1 METPAKSV
9 ILLVDDQDSIRFFLE
24 KTLVQEGYEAHTA
37 KAGLEAVEIAK
48 KVIPDLILLDL
59 KLPDIDGIEVLNR
72 IKSVFP
78 EICVIMIT
86 AFGDI
91 ETAVQAMK
99 QGAFD
104 FVTKPINLDQ
114 LLLIMKQGLDSRQL
128 SREVLQLKR
137 QMEIGDGF
145 EYIAGES
152 KSMKKVYDMVQQV
165 AKSDTTTVLIEG
177 ESGVGKEMVARL
189 IHKFSNRS
197 NKPFMEINCA
207 SLPEQLLES
216 ELFGHEKGAF
226 TDAKAQKQGLLELA
240 NRGTLFLDEIGEM
253 SLTIQVKMLRVLERM
268 VFRRVGGTAV
278 IHVSLRIISA
288 TNRELKTEVEEKR
301 FRPDLYYRLKVV
313 PVLVPPLRER
323 KEDLLGFAK
332 YFVNHFNKKFN
343 KSFEEISEGAELL
356 MYDYPWP
363 GNIRELKNTI
373 ERIVLLE
380 DDHIIKAEHLPLST
394 DRMEDS
400 SIGKRIDQLLSQP
413 LPDDGID
420 FEKVVGEV
428 EREMIVKAS
437 EQARWNQSQTA
448 RLLNLKRDKLR
459 YRMKAYDLGDD
470 KEGSGEG
477 SRPLGRYVL

>member
-1 METPAKSV
+1 METPTKSV

-37 KAGLEAVEIAK
+37 KAGLEAVELAQ

-59 KLPDIDGIEVLNR
+59 KLPDIDGLEVLSR

-78 EICVIMIT
+78 EICVVMIT

-99 QGAFD
+99 HGAYD

-114 LLLIMKQGLDSRQL
+114 LLMIIRKGLESRRL

-145 EYIAGES
+145 EYILGES

-189 IHKFSNRS
+189 IHKFSNRAE
-197 NKPFMEINCA
+197 KPFMDINCA

-226 TDAKAQKQGLLELA
+226 TDAKSQKQGLLELA

-253 SLTIQVKMLRVLERM
+253 SLTIQVKLLRVLERM
-268 VFRRVGGTAV
+268 VFRRVGGTTD
-278 IHVSLRIISA
+278 IHVSVRVVSA
-288 TNRELKTEVEEKR
+288 TNRDLKKEVEEQR

-313 PVLVPPLRER
+313 PLTVPSLRER
-323 KEDLLGFAK
+323 KEDLFAFAK
-332 YFVNHFNKKFN
+332 YFINHFNKKFHKN
-343 KSFEEISEGAELL
+343 FETITDDAKQL
-356 MYDYPWP
+356 MLDYDWP

-380 DDHIIKAEHLPLST
+380 HGNELKGDFLPFSTARAEEST
-394 DRMEDS
+394 
-400 SIGKRIDQLLSQP
+400 IGKRIDQILSQP
-413 LPDDGID
+413 FPENGVE
-420 FEKVVGEV
+420 FEQLVSSL

-437 EQARWNQSQTA
+437 EQAKWNQSKTA

-459 YRMKAYDLGDD
+459 YRMKAYDLQED
-470 KEGSGEG
+470 KEVPSK
-477 SRPLGRYVL
+477 